1 MISVVLPSRDR
12 PDGLL
17 RSINSLLA
25 TMPGQELE
33 IVVVLD
39 EPDAASH
46 EAVRAAALPQ
56 VSVVTVGADHLGWP
70 GKKFNAGYRATRGEW
85 ILSATDDIEF
95 KAGWLEGALALAE
108 TYSVI
113 GLFSDEPQGHGA
125 AMLFL
130 TRRDYVE
137 TVQRGYLAM
146 PFYRIWYSDMEVAE
160 RARALDQYA
169 DLQEPA
175 LTHHH
180 PGLGVGVDD
189 HIYQL
194 ATQYVGQ
201 DEATYRRRK
210 AAGYPDPDP
219 ECEL

>member
-12 PDGLL
+12 PAGVL
-17 RSINSLLA
+17 RSIHSLLA
-25 TMPGQELE
+25 TAPNQEFE

-46 EAVRAAALPQ
+46 EAVRAALPQ
-56 VSVVTVGADHLGWP
+56 AAIVTVGADHLGWP
-70 GKKFNAGYRATRGEW
+70 GKKFNAGYRATHGEW
-85 ILSATDDIEF
+85 VLCATDDIEF

-130 TRRDYVE
+130 MRRDYVE
-137 TVQRGYLAM
+137 TVQRGYLAP
-146 PFYRIWYSDMEVAE
+146 PFYRVWYSDMEVAQ

-175 LTHHH
+175 LVHHH
-180 PGLGVGVDD
+180 PGLGRGVDD
-189 HIYQL
+189 HIYEL
-194 ATQYVGQ
+194 AMNYVSQ

-219 ECEL
+219 ESML